1 MTVSSSQSLSI
12 DQHSHLR
19 SPFLMLLNA
28 YARRLVLV
36 DVLVQANVHYAL
48 MKRLRDIICL

>member
-28 YARRLVLV
+28 YARRLVLLN
-36 DVLVQANVHYAL
+36 VLVQANVHYAL
-48 MKRLRDIICL
+48 TKRLRDIICL

>member
-12 DQHSHLR
+12 DQQSPLR
-19 SPFLMLLNA
+19 SPFLVLLNA
-28 YARRLVLV
+28 YARGLVLV

-48 MKRLRDIICL
+48 TKRLRDIICL